1 MAIIQSHDI
10 TLRGGNAEFDIVLKP
25 LCDDYL
31 PLLYKWNSD
40 TEVTYFTESSIGL
53 AYDEKTVQRKYGG
66 VSKEA
71 FCFLIEANGVSIGE
85 CWLQKM
91 NKPDVIAMYPK
102 NTDIR
107 RIDMCIGEKEYWG
120 KGIGTLF
127 IGMMIDFSFNY
138 EHIDVLHCF
147 CEDYNKRSE
156 RMWQKYGF
164 SLVRQDEETY
174 NPQWKSPIGKWQ
186 YHYAL
191 LYQQY
196 RANEI
201 IKYLST
207 LSEVKT
213 CCLYGSLANGNADK
227 YSDID
232 IEVDVSGSDN
242 GAFLKVVPEIVARR
256 FPVTWYDFAPSLAP
270 EQYVI
275 SVAIDES
282 NPFCVV
288 DFKCTATPHI
298 KIVQKSDL
306 VNDIYIHLIKLWVV
320 NCKHFIRGSDCT
332 RDIRKMAR
340 RAIGAQSETMTN
352 KQILEETLHRLEK
365 NTSPETETYIPNLR
379 KAWETNK

>member
-1 MAIIQSHDI
+1 MAIIKAHNI
-10 TLRGGNAEFDIVLKP
+10 TLRGGNAEYDIVLKP
-25 LCDDYL
+25 LSDEHL
-31 PLLYKWNSD
+31 PLLYKWNRD

-53 AYDEKTVQRKYGG
+53 VYDEKTVQGIYGG

-127 IGMMIDFSFNY
+127 IGMMIDFAFNC
-138 EHIDVLHCF
+138 EHVDVLHCF

-156 RMWQKYGF
+156 RMWQKHGF
-164 SLVRQDEETY
+164 TLVRQDEETY

-191 LYQQY
+191 FYQQY

-201 IKYLST
+201 MKYLDI
-207 LSEVKT
+207 LPEVKT
-213 CCLYGSLANGNADK
+213 CGLYGSLVNGNTDK

-232 IEVDVSGSDN
+232 IKVDVSGSDN
-242 GAFLKVVPEIVARR
+242 GAFMKTLPGLVAKKY
-256 FPVTWYDFAPSLAP
+256 PVIWYDFAPSLAP
-270 EQYVI
+270 EQYVVSI
-275 SVAIDES
+275 ATDEN

-298 KIVQKSDL
+298 ETVQKSNL
-306 VNDIYIHLIKLWVV
+306 ENDTFYHLIKLWVA
-320 NCKHFIRGSDCT
+320 NYKHYIRSVDCT
-332 RDIRKMAR
+332 SDIQKMAR
-340 RAIGAQSETMTN
+340 RTIGAQCEKMSNE
-352 KQILEETLHRLEK
+352 QILEQILRCLES
-365 NTSPETETYIPNLR
+365 NTTPKTAVYIANCR
-379 KAWETNK
+379 KAWEER